1 MTPTAN
7 RLEPCPT
14 HTVFSSNFPLVF
26 LWEFVP
32 REGEREL
39 GRERERE
46 GEREIEIWVSESRV
60 ARGVMLARV
69 G

>member
-32 REGEREL
+32 REGEREG
-39 GRERERE
+39 GRER
-46 GEREIEIWVSESRV
+46 EREIEIWVSESRV